1 MSACRRPST
10 SRRFPVVLA
19 AVALS
24 VACGRTPHAPT
35 LSAGA
40 PAGQA
45 RPFDVVIANG
55 RVVDGTGAP
64 WFRADVGITGD
75 RIAAIGNLSS
85 APALARIDAAG
96 QVVAPGFIDLL
107 GQSEFNVLVDSR
119 AASKITQGITTE
131 ITGEGA
137 SIAPVTDA
145 MKAGRK
151 ASYDFFKIAQDW
163 RTLDEYF
170 ARLTTSGS
178 AINIGTFVGSGGLRD
193 YVVGQ
198 EDRVAT
204 ADEMARMKALVAEAM
219 AQGALGLSSSLQY
232 VPNRFS
238 TTDELVELAKVAA
251 AHGGIY
257 ITHQRSEGNKV
268 LESLDEVLAI
278 AGRADIPTEIWHLKT
293 AYKANWG
300 KMTEVLRRIEAA
312 RARGLRVSANI
323 YPYDR
328 ASNGLD
334 ACLPVWVR
342 EGGTDAMLQRLRDP
356 ETRAR
361 VKRDM
366 DDPNAPYENQ
376 WFGSGGPAGVMLS
389 SVLDPALRK
398 YEGLSFDAIGTAM
411 DKDPRDAAIDL
422 VIADKAE
429 SSVIISIMRE
439 SDVVEAMRTPWVS
452 FDTDSGARAED
463 GPLSASKS
471 HPRAWGTFTR
481 ILGKY
486 VRQDGV
492 LTLEEAVRKMTSQ
505 AAIRVG
511 ITDRGLVRPGM
522 MADLVVFDPATVADR
537 ATFEQPNR
545 YSVGIRHV
553 FVNGK
558 AVVAHGA
565 ITTERPGRALRG
577 PGYRPGVGAAGRASR
592 TPDPQETIVVFETEM
607 GTIELAVDGAHAPIT
622 AANFLRYVD
631 GGLFDGGTV
640 NRAVRP
646 DNTVRHDVEIQV
658 IQFQVDEARSRQEL
672 PPIPLERTS
681 VTGLKHV
688 DGAISMARGGP
699 DTATGLFSI
708 VIGDQPEMDFGGRRN
723 PDGQGFAAFGRVV
736 RGMAVVKAIQASP
749 TGTTGPYGTES
760 LSPPITIRKAH
771 RQAR

>member
-1 MSACRRPST
+1 M
-10 SRRFPVVLA
+10 
-19 AVALS
+19 
-24 VACGRTPHAPT
+24 
-35 LSAGA
+35 
-40 PAGQA
+40 
-45 RPFDVVIANG
+45 IANG

-64 WFRADVGITGD
+64 WFRADIGITAD
-75 RIAAIGNLSS
+75 RIIAIGNLSGARAS
-85 APALARIDAAG
+85 TRIDATG

-131 ITGEGA
+131 ITGEGV
-137 SIAPVTDA
+137 SIAPVDDRMMA
-145 MKAGRK
+145 DRK

-170 ARLTTSGS
+170 ARLAKSS
-178 AINIGTFVGSGGLRD
+178 SKVNVGTFVGSGGLRD
-193 YVVGQ
+193 YVMGK

-204 ADEMARMKALVAEAM
+204 ADEVAKMKVLVAEAM
-219 AQGALGLSSSLQY
+219 VHGALGLSSSLQY

-251 AHGGIY
+251 EHGGIY
-257 ITHQRSEGNKV
+257 ITHQRSEGNRV
-268 LESLDEVLAI
+268 FESVDEVLTI
-278 AGRADIPTEIWHLKT
+278 AERADIPTEIWHLKT

-342 EGGTDAMLQRLRDP
+342 EGGTDAMLKRLQEPD
-356 ETRAR
+356 TRAR
-361 VKRDM
+361 AKRDM
-366 DDPNAPYENQ
+366 DDPNAPFENQ
-376 WFGSGGPAGVMLS
+376 WYGSGGAAGVMLS
-389 SVLDPALRK
+389 SVLDPALRN
-398 YEGLSFDAIGTAM
+398 YEGMTFEAIGKAM
-411 DKDPRDAAIDL
+411 GTDPRDAVIDL

-481 ILGKY
+481 VLGKY
-486 VRQDGV
+486 VREDGV

-511 ITDRGLVRPGM
+511 IADRGLVRPGM
-522 MADLVVFDPATVADR
+522 MADLVVFDPATVADV

-545 YSVGIRHV
+545 YSIGMRHV
-553 FVNGK
+553 LVNGK
-558 AVVAHGA
+558 SVVANGA
-565 ITTERPGRALRG
+565 ITAERPGRPLRG
-577 PGYRPGVGAAGRASR
+577 AGYRDSR
-592 TPDPQETIVVFETEM
+592 
-607 GTIELAVDGAHAPIT
+607 
-622 AANFLRYVD
+622 
-631 GGLFDGGTV
+631 
-640 NRAVRP
+640 
-646 DNTVRHDVEIQV
+646 
-658 IQFQVDEARSRQEL
+658 
-672 PPIPLERTS
+672 
-681 VTGLKHV
+681 
-688 DGAISMARGGP
+688 
-699 DTATGLFSI
+699 
-708 VIGDQPEMDFGGRRN
+708 
-723 PDGQGFAAFGRVV
+723 
-736 RGMAVVKAIQASP
+736 
-749 TGTTGPYGTES
+749 
-760 LSPPITIRKAH
+760 
-771 RQAR
+771 